1 MLFACIHAPD
11 FPVQAALQG
20 HSAEF
25 LSHAVVVLD
34 GPESLLKVIACN
46 TAARAAGVAIG
57 MTKLQAESCGVA
69 QLRKRVEE
77 QEDSTQAALLDCG
90 YSFSPRLESTAPG
103 TVIVDFTGSE
113 RLLGAAE
120 EIGMRLLRHAEACG
134 FVVNVALAANPDAAM
149 HAARGLKGLTVI
161 AAGEEAARLG
171 SLPIEVLEPPE
182 EILEVLTQWGITD
195 FKSLAALPEVPLT
208 ERLGQPG
215 LYLQRLAKGEVQ
227 RELKPAE
234 ALPSFR
240 ESMEPEEAIDLLE
253 PLGFILN
260 RLLEQ
265 LTLRL
270 REKSLAT
277 DHVQL
282 DLTLEAHPEQQLC
295 ADSPALTVNSQFQ
308 RTIKL
313 PVPCQ
318 DSRTLL
324 KLLQLDLNAH
334 PPEAPVR
341 KIALEAFPARLRYVQ
356 AGLFQPLAPE
366 PAKLE
371 ITLARLRSVVGAED
385 GHGRSRVGFPSVL
398 DSHRPD
404 SFQVLPAGFVSVR
417 EEDFQS
423 SCQLAVRF
431 FRPALAA
438 RVELRQ
444 GRPVAVAFHH
454 VRAGVVRAAGP
465 WRVTGAWWDAGGEW
479 QRDEWDLYLNLD
491 GAVALYRVFQDLFT
505 GQWYVEGMYD

>member
-1 MLFACIHAPD
+1 
-11 FPVQAALQG
+11 
-20 HSAEF
+20 
-25 LSHAVVVLD
+25 
-34 GPESLLKVIACN
+34 
-46 TAARAAGVAIG
+46 VA
-57 MTKLQAESCGVA
+57 
-69 QLRKRVEE
+69 
-77 QEDSTQAALLDCG
+77 
-90 YSFSPRLESTAPG
+90 
-103 TVIVDFTGSE
+103 
-113 RLLGAAE
+113 
-120 EIGMRLLRHAEACG
+120 
-134 FVVNVALAANPDAAM
+134 NVALAANPDAAM

-161 AAGEEAARLG
+161 AAGHEAAALGRL
-171 SLPIEVLEPPE
+171 PVEVLEPPD
-182 EILEVLTQWGITD
+182 EILEILKHWGISN
-195 FKSLAALPEVPLT
+195 FKSLAALPEIELT

-215 LYLQRLAKGEVQ
+215 LHLQRLAKGEVQ

-234 ALPSFR
+234 TLPAFR
-240 ESMEPEEAIDLLE
+240 ESMELEEPVDLLE

-341 KIALEAFPARLRYVQ
+341 KIELEVFPARLRYVQ

-366 PAKLE
+366 PARLE
-371 ITLARLRSVVGAED
+371 ITLARLRSVVGTED
-385 GHGRSRVGFPSVL
+385 SHGRSRVGFPSVL

-404 SFQVLPAGFVSVR
+404 SFAVLPAGIILSTKR
-417 EEDFQS
+417 EEIQP

-438 RVELRQ
+438 RVELRE
-444 GRPVAVAFHH
+444 GRPTAVAFHH

-465 WRVTGAWWDAGGEW
+465 WRVTGAWWDAAGEW
-479 QRDEWDLYLNLD
+479 QRDEWDLYLSLD